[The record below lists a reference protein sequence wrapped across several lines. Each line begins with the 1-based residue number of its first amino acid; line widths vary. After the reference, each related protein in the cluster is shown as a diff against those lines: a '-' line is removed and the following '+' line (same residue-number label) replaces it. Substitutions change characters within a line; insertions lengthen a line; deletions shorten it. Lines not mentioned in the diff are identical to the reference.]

1 MLGFP
6 KMLAYI
12 VTVIASS
19 AVRQSRSSSNMRMSS
34 VAVNKMP
41 KTLLP
46 LRTKGAILPGDRTV
60 AFTEINIPK
69 LEEGQ
74 VLLQVKASTICGSD
88 IRCIYNEHLG
98 VGAEG
103 YQAGMIAGHEP
114 AGIVVEVGA
123 NMKQTKIG
131 QRALVYHG
139 ESETKQREKTLGISI
154 SPITAPPISLP

>member
-1 MLGFP
+1 MIGLP
-6 KMLAYI
+6 KMLAYMF
-12 VTVIASS
+12 TVVASS
-19 AVRQSRSSSNMRMSS
+19 AVRLSRPHSMRMSTS
-34 VAVNKMP
+34 VSVNVNKLP
-41 KTLLP
+41 KSLLP
-46 LRTKGAILPGDRTV
+46 LRTRGAILPGDRTV

-114 AGIVVEVGA
+114 AGVVVEVGA
-123 NMKQTKIG
+123 NMKQTKVG

-139 ESETKQREKTLGISI
+139 ESESQVKVKGGAKRGD
-154 SPITAPPISLP
+154 SLYQELS